1 MKKKQKKEVPTMEA
15 EGKNMDQV
23 FNLTTRIN
31 EIGNDLRAVPWDGSE
46 VSSTRVK
53 EIKLRFRQAYK
64 EFNQILRSI

>member
-1 MKKKQKKEVPTMEA
+1 
-15 EGKNMDQV
+15 MDQV